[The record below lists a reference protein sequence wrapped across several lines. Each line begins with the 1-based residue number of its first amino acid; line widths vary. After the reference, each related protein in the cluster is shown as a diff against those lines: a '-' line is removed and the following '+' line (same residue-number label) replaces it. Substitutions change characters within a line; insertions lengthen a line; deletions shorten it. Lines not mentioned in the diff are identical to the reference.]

1 MRNVAIHG
9 ALYLYLSVIL
19 VLLRLCVCVC
29 LCLRLLRL
37 WLLYEVDAGER
48 VPAWLLPRP
57 PPPFTSNPCPCHLQ
71 ASQCSGIAPTAFVQM
86 YLHIRILLVQQSAE
100 AVGCG
105 EAELKASRGEE
116 GEDGEEEESRGSQ
129 VEARS
134 ALHSTVRTDPGL
146 WKPSPSSAFRR
157 SIGLNV
163 QGVSFPLE
171 TSRPATWGS
180 WGHYHGRGKAWK
192 KKGL

>member
-1 MRNVAIHG
+1 M
-9 ALYLYLSVIL
+9 
-19 VLLRLCVCVC
+19 
-29 LCLRLLRL
+29 
-37 WLLYEVDAGER
+37 
-48 VPAWLLPRP
+48 
-57 PPPFTSNPCPCHLQ
+57 
-71 ASQCSGIAPTAFVQM
+71 
-86 YLHIRILLVQQSAE
+86 QQSAE

-171 TSRPATWGS
+171 TSRPATWGELGPLS
-180 WGHYHGRGKAWK
+180 RAGEGLEEKGPLIYQDAMSGGRPLAQA
-192 KKGL
+192 GLN